1 MDKFSVII
9 LAGGNSSRFG
19 KPKPFLLFDK
29 YSSFLEKIVRVYLE
43 FGCQDIVIVMNQH
56 YSEILY
62 SSFSELFRTLTKVV
76 YNSKPEMGR
85 FYSLK
90 LGADSVSN
98 SDFCF
103 IQNIDNPFT
112 DIDTLQKLYDNRKN
126 DSYIS
131 PVYLNSGGHPI
142 LMPQMIIDKIRG
154 ETNIDLDTK
163 DFLSQF
169 NKVIVSVDNDKILAN
184 INTPE
189 DYEIYFNQ
197 FAQSLK

>member
-1 MDKFSVII
+1 MEKLSVII

-29 YSSFLEKIVRVYLE
+29 CSSFLEKIVRVYLE
-43 FGCQDIVIVMNQH
+43 FGCHNIIIVMNQNH
-56 YSEILY
+56 SEILCRT
-62 SSFSELFRTLTKVV
+62 FSELFRTLTKVV
-76 YNSKPEMGR
+76 YNSKPELGR

-90 LGADSVSN
+90 LGADSVLN
-98 SDFCF
+98 SDYCF

-112 DIDTLQKLYDNRKN
+112 DIDTLQKLYDNRKK
-126 DSYIS
+126 DAYVS
-131 PVYLNSGGHPI
+131 PVHLNIGGHPI
-142 LMPQMIIDKIRG
+142 LMPCMIIDEIRK
-154 ETNIDLDTK
+154 ETNIDLNTK
-163 DFLSQF
+163 EFLNQF
-169 NKVIVSVDNDKILAN
+169 KKLIVNIDNDKILAN